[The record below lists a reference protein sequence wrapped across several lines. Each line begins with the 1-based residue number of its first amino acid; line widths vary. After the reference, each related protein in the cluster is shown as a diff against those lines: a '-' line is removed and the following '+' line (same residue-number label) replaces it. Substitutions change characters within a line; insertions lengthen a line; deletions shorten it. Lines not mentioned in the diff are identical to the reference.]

1 MHVDGGGPAVPVFP
15 KQGEVSLNILADKM
29 VAEVF
34 VEDSRGEGVDA
45 ITAVFEGVCAECAG
59 ATLFSRRGADVT
71 LNATT
76 FVISDSI

>member
-1 MHVDGGGPAVPVFP
+1 
-15 KQGEVSLNILADKM
+15 M